1 MKRISMKLLLIL
13 FLLITFTTGLPVPAF
28 STNKITTVEG
38 IIENVP
44 DDTIVV
50 RNRRYTITGL
60 PLLKPSGEQASK
72 DELTRGKKVRIF
84 FQNKKIKSV
93 VMYENM
99 VE

>member
-1 MKRISMKLLLIL
+1 MMKRISMKLLLIL
-13 FLLITFTTGLPVPAF
+13 FLLIIFTTGLPVPAF

-60 PLLKPSGEQASK
+60 PLLKPSLYAK
-72 DELTRGKKVRIF
+72 LNMLPELSTTTMTLAGTF
-84 FQNKKIKSV
+84 
-93 VMYENM
+93 
-99 VE
+99 